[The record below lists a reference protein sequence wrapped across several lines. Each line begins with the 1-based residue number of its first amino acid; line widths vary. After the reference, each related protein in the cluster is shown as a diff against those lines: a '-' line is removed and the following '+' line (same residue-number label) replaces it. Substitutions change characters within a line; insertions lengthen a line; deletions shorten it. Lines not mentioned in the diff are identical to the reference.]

1 MHHSRD
7 EEEPSRMECEK
18 LGLDEVC
25 ALGVRDLRQL
35 YRMRKLSPVEVT
47 EATLKRIA
55 RLHGVPVA
63 VKDIIRVQGT
73 RTTAASRVLLDA
85 PLDEADAPVVQ
96 RLRAAG
102 AVLVGKLNL
111 HEFAFGD
118 PDADGPFGHV
128 QNPRKLGHQ

>member
-55 RLHGVPVA
+55 RLNPELRAYITVCEDSALAAAHAAEQQLAAGIDLGPLHGVPVA
-63 VKDIIRVQGT
+63 AKDMIRVQGT
-73 RTTAASRVLLDA
+73 RTAA
-85 PLDEADAPVVQ
+85 
-96 RLRAAG
+96 
-102 AVLVGKLNL
+102 
-111 HEFAFGD
+111 
-118 PDADGPFGHV
+118 
-128 QNPRKLGHQ
+128 